1 MRSCVFDVG
10 ERASRARPRRSI
22 RSRSRG
28 GLRLLNK
35 FHDAREERNTRYDV
49 FGSPCMYSCA
59 VTFAEG
65 RRSCE
70 VLRHEIA
77 HMHTLCALVAWSYV
91 CIAPCNLQLAPFPS
105 SSSSSITSSSSN
117 STRVAATLAGGRWNS
132 RDVQSFGDEHA
143 SCTSQS
149 NVRKPVMD
157 SSGPFPSGKTIGRE
171 SRFCRTSRTI
181 DIP

>member
-1 MRSCVFDVG
+1 MRKRK
-10 ERASRARPRRSI
+10 ETRRDTTFS
-22 RSRSRG
+22 G
-28 GLRLLNK
+28 
-35 FHDAREERNTRYDV
+35 
-49 FGSPCMYSCA
+49 MYSCA

-91 CIAPCNLQLAPFPS
+91 CIAPCNLQSAPVPPS

-117 STRVAATLAGGRWNS
+117 LTRVAATLAGGRWNS
-132 RDVQSFGDEHA
+132 RDVQSFGDERA

-157 SSGPFPSGKTIGRE
+157 NPDPFPSCQRKHRSAFIRA
-171 SRFCRTSRTI
+171 
-181 DIP
+181 